1 MYDLPLP
8 ACRQFLCTHRDL
20 RTCYRRAEKRCWV
33 RDSCKPPGCTSPPR
47 LHQPPHA
54 CPAQPSIHPSFSRT
68 FSSLPP
74 SLLASTPC
82 YKTPLLSVSPRSQ
95 LVFSAWISPIIFF
108 FFFFF
113 SRISHFSGHRSFDPS
128 LLLVDFLVSFPELL
142 PIFFSSPDFNCQLI
156 NVYNFFHHQMNDF
169 WIDSSFPRES
179 VFLGKFFS
187 SLVITF
193 PLLSCFFF
201 FFPYYSFLFLP
212 GSFSFFF

>member
-108 FFFFF
+108 F
-113 SRISHFSGHRSFDPS
+113 S
-128 LLLVDFLVSFPELL
+128 
-142 PIFFSSPDFNCQLI
+142 
-156 NVYNFFHHQMNDF
+156 
-169 WIDSSFPRES
+169 
-179 VFLGKFFS
+179 
-187 SLVITF
+187 
-193 PLLSCFFF
+193 F
-201 FFPYYSFLFLP
+201 FFPVFPIFLAIALSILP
-212 GSFSFFF
+212 SSSSIFSFRFQNFF

>member
-201 FFPYYSFLFLP
+201 SFHIIRSSFFQAPFLF
-212 GSFSFFF
+212 FF